1 MSKKFL
7 TILFYIFPLFS
18 FSQTIYPVCKD
29 GKWGGTSGKEIII
42 PVVYQFITPLANGS
56 YFRVGQENKI
66 GIVDTTGKPILPIEY
81 DRVEFIKDDIF
92 VGWSTTD
99 CFLIDNKNTHLSK
112 SYSSLAPFKHSIKSY
127 SNGYIGII
135 DFKGKEIIPPKF
147 DDIVSTETSIFITS
161 KNKLKGFLNNDFEEQ
176 VVPDYQKI
184 DIIAPNLILAT
195 IKDSPALD
203 YIVIDSIGTIT
214 SKKTFNSLK
223 DFKRFQTQNILNHQ
237 CLDVK
242 NGNFKTPQWVN
253 VLNNYYL
260 VAPTGKV
267 LLNGL
272 SFFYIKENN
281 SKNIVIGRREEKNG
295 ALNYYLIDQKKGTIL
310 FKDHFKDIVLEDF
323 SHSNWARIS
332 IDTLWDNLINI
343 NGAIKRQITDEA
355 NSYSIETIGNF
366 YDNVA
371 YFKSKDGFY
380 GFIDENAEIV
390 TKPIYALASDF
401 NNGYAIVKK
410 FDKFGLIYTD
420 GTIQIPIEYDGI
432 GYNKG
437 GWLKIKKGEG
447 SIGKWGIIDITGKD
461 IIPTIYDEIQIDAT
475 GANIKS
481 KGKWGRYSKTNKWN
495 FTPKLN
501 VNILEPFENGIAKIK
516 RKPIIDPIDRK
527 TITGY
532 KYVGYIKENGTVLIP
547 PVYTSIIGFERA
559 WKEKEGLA
567 LIEKRNSSG
576 FVNYNGEIALQ
587 PEYIQSSGFPEVW
600 TIHKGIAKARTI
612 EGKQIFID
620 YNGKE
625 VIQPEF
631 DFIADNFQEVWMDS
645 SGVAIA
651 QLDNKKGLI
660 DYEGKRVCPLI
671 YDQIFAMNDKQFV
684 AKKDNKWGLINYK
697 GDTLIT
703 FKYDNSAPIHQSQ
716 YIKFIKDST
725 LEYTI
730 TQNGKWELSK
740 GESITTHPNKME
752 KMNTSKLTNYKFH
765 FIGNDYAIVSK
776 KGGSKLQG
784 VINEKGKVIVKLN
797 FKKIKPFEN
806 GLAVAQKNGK
816 TAKDRKYGFINKNG
830 KWVIAPTYNIA
841 KSFNDGIAAVC
852 IKSKWGYI
860 NQKGELI
867 IPIQYN
873 SASSFKGKYATV
885 NTSSIINN
893 KGEVLGKLSDGEELF
908 LSDAAGCIIKGIGY
922 MQHTSHSGVALYSK
936 KFDEVTP
943 FNTAGIAFV
952 KTGEVWELTRKIND
966 TSIKKRFSRLQM
978 EIYLKKYGPHRK
990 VVSLTGDVAKD
1001 LEFEKVNNGTWRMIG
1016 KDGQPLNSISFKKV
1030 NYNQEVFNVTTSTLE
1045 HIIDKKNQ
1053 IVNDSYFLGTLKAT
1067 NNKVILFAPGNTL
1080 LAH

>member
-7 TILFYIFPLFS
+7 TILFYLIPFFS

-29 GKWGGTSGKEIII
+29 GKWGGTSGTEVII
-42 PVVYQFITPLANGS
+42 PIEYQFITPLSNGT
-56 YFRVGQENKI
+56 YFRVGQNNKI
-66 GIVDTTGKPILPIEY
+66 GVINTTGKIILPIAY
-81 DRVEFIKDDIF
+81 DRVEFIKDDTF
-92 VGWSTTD
+92 VGWNNTD
-99 CFLIDNKNTHLSK
+99 CFLIDNNNTHLSK
-112 SYSSLAPFKHSIKSY
+112 PYSNLAPFANLIKSY
-127 SNGYIGII
+127 SGDQLGII
-135 DFKGKEIIPPKF
+135 DINGKELITPKF
-147 DDIVSTETSIFITS
+147 DDITLTETSIFITS
-161 KNKLKGFLNNDFEEQ
+161 KGNFKGFLNSNCEEQ
-176 VVPDYQKI
+176 VTPNYQKI
-184 DIIAPNLILAT
+184 DIIESNLLIAT
-195 IKDSPALD
+195 IKGSPALD
-203 YIVIDSIGTIT
+203 YIVIDSVGTIT

-223 DFKRFQTQNILNHQ
+223 DFKRFQIQNILKYQ
-237 CLDVK
+237 CLEVK
-242 NGNFKTPQWVN
+242 KGNYKTPQWVD
-253 VLNNYYL
+253 VLNDYYL

-281 SKNIVIGRREEKNG
+281 SKNIVIGRREEKDG
-295 ALNYYLIDQKKGTIL
+295 TLNYYLIDQQKGTIL

-355 NSYSIETIGNF
+355 NQYSIETIGNF

-380 GFIDENAEIV
+380 GFIDENAEII
-390 TKPIYALASDF
+390 TAPIYTLASDF

-410 FDKFGLIYTD
+410 FDKFGLVYTD

-437 GWLKIKKGEG
+437 GWLKIKEGEG
-447 SIGKWGIIDITGKD
+447 SIGKWGIIDITGKE

-481 KGKWGRYSKTNKWN
+481 KGRWGRYSKTNKWS

-516 RKPIIDPIDRK
+516 RKQIIDPIDRK

-532 KYVGYIKENGTVLIP
+532 KYVGYIKEDGTVLIP
-547 PVYTSIIGFERA
+547 PVYTDIIGFERA
-559 WKEKEGLA
+559 WKDKEGLA
-567 LIEKRNSSG
+567 LIEKRSSSG
-576 FVNYNGEIALQ
+576 FVNYNGEIALT

-612 EGKQIFID
+612 EGKQTFID

-631 DFIADNFQEVWMDS
+631 DFIADNFQEIWMDS

-651 QLDNKKGLI
+651 ELDNKKGLI
-660 DYEGKRVCPLI
+660 DYEGKRACPLI
-671 YDQIFAMNDKQFV
+671 YDQLFAVNDKQFV

-697 GDTLIT
+697 GDTLIS
-703 FKYDNSAPIHQSQ
+703 FKYNNSAPIHQTQ

-725 LEYTI
+725 VVY
-730 TQNGKWELSK
+730 
-740 GESITTHPNKME
+740 SINKDGQWSVKNTTTPLNSNRIE
-752 KMNTSKLTNYKFH
+752 KMNTTEFKNYKFH
-765 FIGNDYAIVSK
+765 FIGNNYAIVSK
-776 KGGSKLQG
+776 KGDSKLQG

-816 TAKDRKYGFINKNG
+816 TAKDRKYGFIDKSG

-841 KSFNDGIAAVC
+841 KSFSNEIAPVC
-852 IKSKWGYI
+852 IKNKWGYI

-867 IPIQYN
+867 IPIQFN
-873 SASSFKGKYATV
+873 SATSFKGDYATV
-885 NTSSIINN
+885 NTSSIINT
-893 KGEVLGKLSDGEELF
+893 KGEILGKLSAGEELF
-908 LSDAAGCIIKGIGY
+908 MSDTSGCIIKGIGY

-943 FNTAGIAFV
+943 FNSAGIAFV

-966 TSIKKRFSRLQM
+966 SSIKKRFSRLQM
-978 EIYLKKYGPHRK
+978 EIYLEKYGAHRK

-1001 LEFEKVNNGTWRMIG
+1001 LEFEKVINGTWRMIG
-1016 KDGQPLNSISFKKV
+1016 KDGQPLNTV
-1030 NYNQEVFNVTTSTLE
+1030 NFTRVSHNQEVFNVTISNLE
-1045 HIIDKKNQ
+1045 HIINEKNS
-1053 IVNDSYFLGTLKAT
+1053 IVNDNYFLGTLKAA
-1067 NNKVILFAPGNTL
+1067 NDKVILFESGNTL
-1080 LAH
+1080 LVD